1 VRARTRDGDD
11 GAVELEPLK
20 GQESHMI
27 AAAAAANA
35 LVFLPRGEGELA
47 AGSTVRYLRLA

>member
-1 VRARTRDGDD
+1 MRARTRDGED
-11 GAVELEPLK
+11 GAVELEPLS

-27 AAAAAANA
+27 AAAAGADA